1 MMENS
6 GISQLIL
13 LSIRLSLRVGY
24 KRRVIWAFVFSALS
38 DGSKHVLA
46 VGQQQIVA
54 MVSEKTRLGEV
65 KLANTM
71 QQADG
76 KKK

>member
-1 MMENS
+1 MLVTKEGSS
-6 GISQLIL
+6 GHLFSL
-13 LSIRLSLRVGY
+13 LLVMVRSTP
-24 KRRVIWAFVFSALS
+24 
-38 DGSKHVLA
+38 VLA

-76 KKK
+76 KKKK

>member
-1 MMENS
+1 MLVIKEGSS
-6 GISQLIL
+6 GHLFSL
-13 LSIRLSLRVGY
+13 LLVMVRSTPM
-24 KRRVIWAFVFSALS
+24 
-38 DGSKHVLA
+38 LA
-46 VGQQQIVA
+46 VGRQQIVA

-76 KKK
+76 KKKK